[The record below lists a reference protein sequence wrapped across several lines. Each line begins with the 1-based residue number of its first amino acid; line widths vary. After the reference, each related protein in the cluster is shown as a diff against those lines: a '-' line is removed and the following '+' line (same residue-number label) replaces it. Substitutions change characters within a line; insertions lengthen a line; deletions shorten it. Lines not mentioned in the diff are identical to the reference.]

1 MKKLFTILGASALLS
16 TAFAA
21 QPTSPLVVTPIAT
34 AITVDA
40 DENDWASVTTWN
52 DIAVLFKDEAAGFTS
67 PTDLVGKFKVTFDAS
82 KIYFFFKITD
92 DVVTQSPVQPGEHW
106 IGDKV
111 EIYFGLPG
119 HDPIQGANK
128 PHARQF
134 AIKAQFDPT
143 PLGQCG
149 SLNYAPASDALDT
162 DGVEYAYD
170 ETADGYVMEFAID
183 RAIALESVPN
193 NTDFGFDIGI
203 NDNDEIGVAGKRY
216 RKSWYNDGAIN
227 ELWSNLSGAGKMRLN
242 GPSGLT
248 TVKSDFG
255 VRINNGK
262 LMADVNEAINVQ
274 IIDVAGKLMLNE
286 SNVEFVS
293 VENLKKG
300 VYISNI
306 TTASGKKATFRFI
319 K

>member
-1 MKKLFTILGASALLS
+1 MKKLFTILAA
-16 TAFAA
+16 TAITSLAA
-21 QPTSPLVVTPIAT
+21 AQQPTSPLVVSPIAT
-34 AITVDA
+34 AITLDGSDA
-40 DENDWASVTTWN
+40 DWASISTWN
-52 DIAVLFKDEAAGFTS
+52 NIAVIFKDEASGFTG
-67 PTDLVGKFKVTFDAS
+67 PNDLTGKFKVTFDAS

-119 HDPIQGANK
+119 YTPTLQANAA
-128 PHARQF
+128 HARQF

-143 PLGQCG
+143 PVSQCG
-149 SLNYAPASDALDT
+149 SNNYPGSTSLDT
-162 DGVEYAYD
+162 DGVEYYYD
-170 ETADGYVMEFAID
+170 ETADGYVLEMSID

-203 NDNDEIGVAGKRY
+203 NDNDEIGTPGKRY

-227 ELWSNLSGAGKMRLN
+227 ELWANMSGAGKMRLN
-242 GPSGLT
+242 GPAGLKNL
-248 TVKSDFG
+248 KSDFS

-262 LMADVNEAINVQ
+262 LVADVNEALNVQ
-274 IIDVAGKLMLNE
+274 IIDVAGKLIVNE

-293 VENLKKG
+293 VESLKKG

-306 TTASGKKATFRFI
+306 TTLSGKKATFRFV

>member
-40 DENDWASVTTWN
+40 DEKDWASVTTWN

-119 HDPIQGANK
+119 YDPIQGAAK

-149 SLNYAPASDALDT
+149 SQNYAPASDKLDT

-183 RAIALESVPN
+183 RVIALESVPN

-216 RKSWYNDGAIN
+216 RKSWYNDGATN
-227 ELWSNLSGAGKMRLN
+227 ELWANMSGAGKMRLN